1 MESMRYGLLGE
12 HLGHSFSPQIH
23 KAIGGYDYDL
33 FEVAPE
39 NLEAFLKTGAFKAIN
54 VTIPYKKA
62 VIPHCAAL
70 SPQAKAIGSVNTIVR
85 RADGTLY
92 GDNTDYYG
100 FLYTVRHSG
109 VSVAG
114 KKCVVFGDGGVAPT
128 VRTVLKDLGAGEL
141 VTVSRKGENN
151 FSNLSRHYD
160 AQILVNA
167 TPVGM
172 YPKNGETVA
181 ELAPFTRLEAAFDL
195 VYNPSITEFLRQAA
209 AMGAVAVNGL
219 GMLVAQ
225 AKRASEIFRDVK
237 IDDAVIEPIRAQIA
251 RQEMNIA
258 LIGMAGVGKTS
269 IGTALAEMTGRK
281 FVDCDDLFPVYAGKS
296 IQEVFAQDGEDAFR
310 QIETAVLRDVSKE
323 SGLVIATGGGVVTRP
338 ENLPLLRQNSLTVLL
353 KRPVEYLPSD
363 GRPMSQKHGVSALY
377 EQRRPLYEAWGEYSF
392 DCIGVQETAKAIK
405 EALGL

>member
-39 NLEAFLKTGAFKAIN
+39 NLEAFLKSGAFKAIN

-85 RADGTLY
+85 RGDGTLY

-100 FLYTVRHSG
+100 FLYTVHHSG

-172 YPKNGETVA
+172 YPKNGEIVA
-181 ELAPFTRLEAAFDL
+181 ELAPFARLEAAFDL

-237 IDDAVIEPIRAQIA
+237 IDDAVIEPIRADIA
-251 RQEMNIA
+251 RQEMNVA

-281 FVDCDDLFPVYAGKS
+281 FVDCDDLLPVYAGKS

-323 SGLVIATGGGVVTRP
+323 SGLVIATGGGVVTRL

-377 EQRRPLYEAWGEYSF
+377 EQRRPLYEAWGEYAF

>member
-1 MESMRYGLLGE
+1 MERYGLLGE

-39 NLEAFLKTGAFKAIN
+39 HLETFLKTGEFKAIN

-70 SPQAKAIGSVNTIVR
+70 SPQAEAIGSVNTIVR
-85 RADGTLY
+85 RGDGTLY

-209 AMGAVAVNGL
+209 SMGAMAVNGL

-225 AKRASEIFRDVK
+225 AKRASEIFRDVV
-237 IDDAVIEPIRAQIA
+237 IDDAVIEPIRADIA

-296 IQEVFAQDGEDAFR
+296 IQEVFAQDGEDTFR

-338 ENLPLLRQNSLTVLL
+338 ENLPLLRQNSITVLL
-353 KRPVEYLPSD
+353 KRPVEDLPSD

-392 DCIGVQETAKAIK
+392 DCVGVQETAKAIK
-405 EALGL
+405 EALSL

>member
-1 MESMRYGLLGE
+1 MEQYGLLGK

-23 KAIGGYDYDL
+23 KAIGGYDYGL

-39 NLEAFLKTGAFKAIN
+39 NLDSFLKNGQFNAIN
-54 VTIPYKKA
+54 VTIPYKKT
-62 VIPHCAAL
+62 VIPYCAAL
-70 SPQAKAIGSVNTIVR
+70 SPQAEAIGSVNTIVR
-85 RADGTLY
+85 QADGTLC

-100 FLYTVRHSG
+100 FLYTVQNSG
-109 VSVAG
+109 VKIAG

-195 VYNPSITEFLRQAA
+195 VYNPSITEFLRQATSL
-209 AMGAVAVNGL
+209 GAVAVNGL

-225 AKRASEIFRDVK
+225 AKRAAEIFQGIT
-237 IDDAVIEPIRAQIA
+237 IDDGIIEPIRTKIA

-258 LIGMAGVGKTS
+258 FIGMAGSGKTT
-269 IGTALAEMTGRK
+269 IGTALARLTGRK
-281 FVDCDDLFPVYAGKS
+281 FVDCDDLIPQYAEGKS
-296 IQEVFAQDGEDAFR
+296 IQEIFAQDGEEAFR
-310 QIETAVLRDVSKE
+310 RIETAVLRDISKE

-338 ENLPLLRQNSLTVLL
+338 ENLPLLRQNSVTVLL
-353 KRPVEYLPSD
+353 QRPVEDLPSD

-377 EQRRPLYEAWGEYSF
+377 QQRKPLYEAWGEFSF
-392 DCIGVQETAKAIK
+392 NCVGVEATAKTIK

>member
-1 MESMRYGLLGE
+1 MEQYGLLGE

-23 KAIGGYDYDL
+23 KAIGGYDYGL
-33 FEVAPE
+33 FEVAPAD
-39 NLEAFLKTGAFKAIN
+39 LGAFLSSGPFRAIN

-62 VIPHCAAL
+62 VIPYCAEL
-70 SPQAKAIGSVNTIVR
+70 SSQAAEIGSVNTIVR
-85 RADGTLY
+85 RPDGTLF

-100 FLYTVRHSG
+100 FVYTVRNSG

-128 VRTVLKDLGAGEL
+128 VRTVLRDLQAGEI

-151 FSNLSRHYD
+151 FENLSRHYD

-181 ELAPFTRLEAAFDL
+181 QLAPFARLEAAFDL
-195 VYNPSITEFLRQAA
+195 VYNPSVTEFLRQAA
-209 AMGAVAVNGL
+209 EQGAAAVNGL

-225 AKRASEIFRDVK
+225 AKRASEIFRDVELPE
-237 IDDAVIEPIRAQIA
+237 AVIEPLRARIA

-258 LIGMAGVGKTS
+258 LIGMAGSGKTT
-269 IGTALAEMTGRK
+269 IGRALAALTGRK
-281 FVDCDDLFPVYAGKS
+281 FIDCDDLIPQYAGGKS
-296 IQEVFAQDGEDAFR
+296 IQDIFAQDGEDAFR
-310 QIETAVLRDVSKE
+310 KIETAVLRDVSKE
-323 SGLVIATGGGVVTRP
+323 SGMVIATGGGVVTRP

-353 KRPVEYLPSD
+353 KRPVEELSSD
-363 GRPMSQKHGVSALY
+363 GRPMSQKHGAAALY
-377 EQRRPLYEAWGEYSF
+377 EQRRPLYEAWGEFAF
-392 DCIGVQETAKAIK
+392 DCVGVEETARAIK
-405 EALGL
+405 EALDL